1 MTTDTDSEQDRRD
14 RKRTKV
20 NWRGKLMTPRGSFD
34 CRVLDLSPG
43 GALVRLIA
51 ALDVN
56 EPVTLFFSEAERIEG
71 AVAWTQSRYVG
82 IRFSQRRDKPIPE
95 AALVA
100 ESATGPAARM
110 PQRSIAPVAPP
121 IAPAPK
127 PAPAP
132 DLGPIL
138 AVGAK
143 PATTMIDGA
152 TRPIGTRL
160 DRGRASTV
168 ASQIQALVMD
178 RLDIEQAT
186 RMSREVLV
194 RELEPLV
201 GEIIAERNL
210 QLNTPE
216 RAAVIR
222 HLVDEMVGFGPL
234 EPLLADETVT
244 DILVDGPKRVYVERA
259 GKLEP
264 TEITFADDQHVMNVA
279 NRIVTYVG
287 RRIDESTPL
296 VDARLPDGS
305 RVNVIIPPLA
315 LDGPMISIRK
325 FSKRAITLAKM
336 VEQGNIS
343 QAMATVLTIAAKA
356 RLNILVSGGTGSGKT
371 TLLNA
376 LSQMID
382 PTERIITIEDAAEL
396 QLQQPRVGRL
406 ETRVANLE
414 GKGAITIRD
423 LFRNALRMRPDRI
436 IVGEIRGAESMDML
450 QAMNSGHDGS
460 LGTIHASGPREAL
473 TRIEN
478 LLEMSGVSLPTRAA
492 RAQIATAIDMIVQV
506 SRMADGKRR
515 ITSIMEVLGMEGD
528 VITTQE
534 LFTYQFERLT
544 GDGHLKGNFVP
555 SKLSPYFLPKADYV
569 GLGRELVRAM
579 NLESS
584 ETR

>member
-1 MTTDTDSEQDRRD
+1 MSEQDRRE
-14 RKRTKV
+14 RNRTRV
-20 NWRGKLMTPRGSFD
+20 NWRGKLMTARGSFD

-51 ALDVN
+51 ALEVD
-56 EPVTLFFSEAERIEG
+56 EPVTLFFSDAERIEG

-82 IRFSQRRDKPIPE
+82 IRFAKRRDKAIPE
-95 AALVA
+95 AALAEEGTVA
-100 ESATGPAARM
+100 PAARM
-110 PQRSIAPVAPP
+110 TQRSVTPVAPP
-121 IAPAPK
+121 VAPPPK
-127 PAPAP
+127 PAPPPEPA
-132 DLGPIL
+132 
-138 AVGAK
+138 GATAK
-143 PATTMIDGA
+143 SGGTVIDGA
-152 TRPIGTRL
+152 VRFTRL
-160 DRGRASTV
+160 DKGRASSV

-186 RMSREVLV
+186 RMDREALEKEV
-194 RELEPLV
+194 EPLV
-201 GEIIAERNL
+201 GDIIEERGL
-210 QLNTPE
+210 QLNQPE
-216 RAAVIR
+216 RTAVIR
-222 HLVDEMVGFGPL
+222 HLVDDMVGFGPL
-234 EPLLADETVT
+234 ESLLADETIN
-244 DILVDGPKRVYVERA
+244 DILVDGPKRVYVERF
-259 GKLEP
+259 GKLES
-264 TEITFADDQHVMNVA
+264 TDVRFSDDQHVMNVA
-279 NRIVTYVG
+279 TRIVTQVG

-325 FSKRAITLAKM
+325 FTKRAVTLAKM

-343 QAMATVLTIAAKA
+343 QAMATVLTIAAKS

-414 GKGAITIRD
+414 GKGAVTIRD

-436 IVGEIRGAESMDML
+436 IVGEIRGSESMDML

-473 TRIEN
+473 TRLEN
-478 LLEMSGVSLPTRAA
+478 LLDMSGVSLPTRAA
-492 RAQIATAIDMIVQV
+492 RAQIATALDMIVQV

-515 ITSIMEVLGMEGD
+515 VTAIMEVIGMEGD
-528 VITTQE
+528 VITTQD
-534 LFTYQFERLT
+534 LFTYNFERLT
-544 GDGHLKGNFVP
+544 GDGHLKGSFVTSQLQP
-555 SKLSPYFLPKADYV
+555 HFLPKAEYV

-579 NLESS
+579 NLDASES
-584 ETR
+584 R

>member
-1 MTTDTDSEQDRRD
+1 MTSETLSEQERRE
-14 RKRTKV
+14 RNRTKV
-20 NWRGKLMTPRGSFD
+20 NWRGKLMTARGSFD

-51 ALDVN
+51 ALDVE
-56 EPVTLFFSEAERIEG
+56 EPVTLVFSEAERIEG
-71 AVAWTQSRYVG
+71 VVAWTQSRYVG
-82 IRFSQRRDKPIPE
+82 IRFSKRRDKPIPE
-95 AALVA
+95 AALA
-100 ESATGPAARM
+100 GEAAAPAARL
-110 PQRSIAPVAPP
+110 PQRPVTPAAPP
-121 IAPAPK
+121 VAPAPK
-127 PAPAP
+127 PSPSEPAP
-132 DLGPIL
+132 V
-138 AVGAK
+138 AATSAK
-143 PATTMIDGA
+143 PAGTVIDVA
-152 TRPIGTRL
+152 ARFTGTRL
-160 DRGRASTV
+160 DKGRASSV

-186 RMSREVLV
+186 RMSRETLV

-222 HLVDEMVGFGPL
+222 HLVDDMVGFGPL
-234 EPLLADETVT
+234 EPLLADETIS

-264 TEITFADDQHVMNVA
+264 TEITFSDDQHVMNVA
-279 NRIVTYVG
+279 TRIVTYVG

-343 QAMATVLTIAAKA
+343 QAMATVLTIATKA
-356 RLNILVSGGTGSGKT
+356 RLNVLVSGGTGSGKT

-376 LSQMID
+376 LSQQID
-382 PTERIITIEDAAEL
+382 PSERIITIEDAAEL

-436 IVGEIRGAESMDML
+436 IVGEIRGSESMDML

-473 TRIEN
+473 TRLEN
-478 LLEMSGVSLPTRAA
+478 LLDMSGVSLPTRAA
-492 RAQIATAIDMIVQV
+492 RAQIATALDMIVQV
-506 SRMADGKRR
+506 SRMGDGKRR
-515 ITSIMEVLGMEGD
+515 VTSIMEVIGMEGE
-528 VITTQE
+528 VITTQD

-544 GDGHLKGNFVP
+544 GDGNLRGSFVP
-555 SKLSPYFLPKADYV
+555 SKLSPHFLPKADYV
-569 GLGRELVRAM
+569 GLSRELVRAM
-579 NLESS
+579 NLDTPEI
-584 ETR
+584 R